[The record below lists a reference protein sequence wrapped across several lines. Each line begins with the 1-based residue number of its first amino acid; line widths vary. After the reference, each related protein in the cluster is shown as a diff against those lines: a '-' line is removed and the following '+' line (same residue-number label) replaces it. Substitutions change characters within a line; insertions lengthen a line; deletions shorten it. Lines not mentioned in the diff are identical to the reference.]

1 MHNEQRRGLLKLG
14 GKEGILPKIEFES
27 ATVIRKNK
35 GVLCTSLSTQGIK
48 WVGRRERVSS
58 ICSIFACMSI
68 RTVIYEDPRVEIAR
82 HT

>member
-48 WVGRRERVSS
+48 WVGKRKSELYLLHFCVHVYKNRNL
-58 ICSIFACMSI
+58 
-68 RTVIYEDPRVEIAR
+68 
-82 HT
+82 